1 MAVAHLALEGLIHD
15 LNNIFQTIGEG
26 ADLLE
31 SDPKWK
37 NLAATLQRSV
47 ERGQRI
53 ARGILDSSDAAP
65 ELAPV
70 VERAI
75 QFARDYLEGIHGP
88 KLAFESRIAPGMRV
102 KGEAAQWDS
111 PWVLVNRLDTQ
122 RRRDSLRG
130 RFVAAPS
137 SDPTL
142 AVRGGELRDSG
153 GGRAIDR
160 HGDVGRR
167 LEPKDARGRVNTPSR
182 RAAPQEAR

>member
-1 MAVAHLALEGLIHD
+1 MGR
-15 LNNIFQTIGEG
+15 
-26 ADLLE
+26 
-31 SDPKWK
+31 
-37 NLAATLQRSV
+37 AAGQ
-47 ERGQRI
+47 ERGS
-53 ARGILDSSDAAP
+53 LP
-65 ELAPV
+65 PV
-70 VERAI
+70 
-75 QFARDYLEGIHGP
+75 G
-88 KLAFESRIAPGMRV
+88 
-102 KGEAAQWDS
+102 GEAAQWDS

-182 RAAPQEAR
+182 RAAPSGSTMIEPGSPPINEAPGATS